1 MSNRRDG
8 AASRIDGISV
18 KHPLSAWHQ
27 PRVESAAIVERQC
40 PILGLAMLFCDPQ
53 AFEAKFAGVGRELN
67 RYLLA
72 SKQACL
78 QIVGNVRRHVLKIAP
93 WAE

>member
-1 MSNRRDG
+1 
-8 AASRIDGISV
+8 
-18 KHPLSAWHQ
+18 
-27 PRVESAAIVERQC
+27 
-40 PILGLAMLFCDPQ
+40 MLFCDPQ